1 MNALKLSFP
10 HPLIILL
17 GFIILAALS
26 TLFIPSGSY
35 DRILDKNTGREIVVP
50 GSYQLTEDK
59 NTSLIETGLA
69 IPEGIIL
76 GADILV
82 LILLIGG
89 AFYVIEKT
97 GALQV
102 GIEALVYRFRNTQYL
117 LLVILSLFFFL
128 GGASFGM
135 QEEIIAMVPILV
147 LLAKKIHYD
156 VRAAIALSLG
166 SALVGAAFSPINPF
180 GSLLAQKIAE
190 VDFAEGLFYRLI
202 FTALV
207 FVIWTGFHVRWGK
220 SKLIQLEKTDFKPAK
235 ISGTHAIILS
245 LTLVGMILMPWGIIQ
260 QDWGYNEMSTL
271 FFVIGLS
278 CGLIGKMGINGT
290 ARAFSQGFSEMIFA
304 GVLVG
309 LARSVYLILE
319 KSQIIDT
326 LIQGM
331 FQPLES
337 LPTTLATIGIFLSQ
351 GIIHGVVPSTSGQA
365 VLTIPLASPLVDLMG
380 ISRQVAVLTYQYP
393 AGLMDLIIPN
403 NGGMMAVIAAAG
415 IAYNDWIRYI
425 WKSWLLLLGIGLIS
439 SILALLWF
447 A

>member
-1 MNALKLSFP
+1 MKLSFP

-17 GFIILAALS
+17 AFIILAALA
-26 TLFIPSGSY
+26 TLIVPSGSY
-35 DRILDKNTGREIVVP
+35 DRVLDEETGREIVVP

-59 NTSLIETGLA
+59 NASIFDTGLA

-102 GIEALVYRFRNTQYL
+102 GMEALVYRFRNTQYL

-135 QEEIIAMVPILV
+135 QEEIIAMGPILV
-147 LLAKKIHYD
+147 LLAKKINYD
-156 VRAAIALSLG
+156 VRATVALSLG
-166 SALVGAAFSPINPF
+166 SALAGASFSPINPF

-220 SKLIQLEKTDFKPAK
+220 SKLIQLDKVDFKPAK
-235 ISGTHAIILS
+235 ISGTHAIILT
-245 LTLVGMILMPWGIIQ
+245 LTLAGMILMPLGIIQ
-260 QDWGYNEMSTL
+260 QEWGYNEMSAL

-278 CGLIGKMGINGT
+278 CGLIGKMGLNGT

-326 LIQGM
+326 LIQAM
-331 FQPLES
+331 FQPLEA
-337 LPTTLATIGIFLSQ
+337 LPTTLATIGIFFSQ

-380 ISRQVAVLTYQYP
+380 ISRQIAVLTYQYP